1 MARLSASDADINDL
15 KDLLEE
21 LIRAQDS
28 MARENTRLWNQNT
41 ALELAVK
48 DAVGRLDNVTVH
60 SQLLLRQ
67 LVGFSER
74 NTQLLSG
81 VVTALGQFGA
91 PDQRVTESIAQ
102 PLNSDSPSIERTGRR
117 R

>member
-15 KDLLEE
+15 KDLVEE

-41 ALELAVK
+41 ALELSVK
-48 DAVGRLDNVTVH
+48 DAVGRLDNVTMH

-81 VVTALGQFGA
+81 VVTALGQSGTL
-91 PDQRVTESIAQ
+91 DQRATDSIAQ
-102 PLNSDSPSIERTGRR
+102 LLGSDSPSIERTAHKR
-117 R
+117 